1 MKGLNKMNWNTY
13 TTDLN
18 IPNNWECTSFHH
30 DELPSYQVKGLHIWI
45 DSHDK
50 TERELNTKNI
60 IGSDSGLMPRFTV
73 QTASSYNGDDDDHS
87 SIFETD
93 CFKEL
98 LEFVTTK
105 GIK

>member
-1 MKGLNKMNWNTY
+1 MHWNTY
-13 TTDLN
+13 TTDLD
-18 IPNNWECTSFHH
+18 IPSNWECTSYHH
-30 DELPSYQVKGLHIWI
+30 DELPSYQTVNGWHIWI
-45 DSHDK
+45 DSHNK
-50 TERELNTKNI
+50 KERELNTKNI
-60 IGSDSGLMPRFTV
+60 MGSDSGLMPRFTV

-87 SIFETD
+87 AIYETN

>member
-1 MKGLNKMNWNTY
+1 MDWTTY

-18 IPNNWECTSFHH
+18 IPNTWENTSFHH
-30 DELPSYQVKGLHIWI
+30 DELPSWQVGKLHIWI
-45 DSHDK
+45 DSHD
-50 TERELNTKNI
+50 TIQRELNTKNI

-87 SIFETD
+87 AIYETN

>member
-1 MKGLNKMNWNTY
+1 MNWNTY
-13 TTDLN
+13 TTDLD

-30 DELPSYQVKGLHIWI
+30 DELPSYQFNEWHIWI

-50 TERELNTKNI
+50 KERELNTKNI
-60 IGSDSGLMPRFTV
+60 IGSDSGLLPRFTV
-73 QTASSYNGDDDDHS
+73 QTASSYNCEDDDHTMY
-87 SIFETD
+87 FETNS
-93 CFKEL
+93 FKEL